1 MLAEIAAAN
10 AAFSVIKTALKNGR
24 EIYEVGDTAKKYF
37 DNKAAVAK
45 KAKRGGNKNEL
56 AAFLELQKLQKEEEW
71 LKEHMIYAGDPGMWE
86 AWLQFQAD
94 CKRNRQAQAAAARRK
109 KLENQRIIGIF
120 LKAIAAII
128 VIIPLAGIVIK
139 ALL

>member
-109 KLENQRIIGIF
+109 KLENQRIIEYS
-120 LKAIAAII
+120 
-128 VIIPLAGIVIK
+128 
-139 ALL
+139 

>member
-24 EIYEVGDTAKKYF
+24 EIYDVGDTATKYF

-45 KAKRGGNKNEL
+45 KAKRGGNKSEL

-128 VIIPLAGIVIK
+128 VIIPLAGIVVK